1 MEGTPVS
8 LQKRLFRD
16 LCVLLALACAWG
28 VAAAAE
34 SVVID
39 RDSPLLATPASD
51 AAVVA
56 QLKQGTAGEFIARK
70 GAWINLKT
78 AAGTGWVMSFNVR
91 FGGGQAATGGSGSGG
106 GGLPSFLGG
115 RKPAT
120 TATIGIRG
128 LEAEDL
134 KGARMDAQQ
143 LQMLDS
149 FAASKRQAEEAA
161 QATGLNPSRL
171 DYFNP

>member
-1 MEGTPVS
+1 MS
-8 LQKRLFRD
+8 LSNRLFRNFA
-16 LCVLLALACAWG
+16 VLLGLFCAWS
-28 VAAAAE
+28 AASAAE
-34 SVVID
+34 SVVLE
-39 RDSPLLATPASD
+39 RDSPLLSAPAAD
-51 AAVVA
+51 AAPVA
-56 QLKQGTAGEFIARK
+56 QLSQGAAGEVLGRK

-78 AAGTGWVMSFNVR
+78 ASGTGWVMSFNVK
-91 FGGGQAATGGSGSGG
+91 FGGGQAASGG
-106 GGLPSFLGG
+106 GGGAGLGSLFG

-134 KGARMDAQQ
+134 KSARMDAEQ
-143 LQMLDS
+143 LRLLDT

-161 QATGLNPSRL
+161 QASGLNPARV

>member
-1 MEGTPVS
+1 VS
-8 LQKRLFRD
+8 LWKRLFRD
-16 LCVLLALACAWG
+16 LSVLFALACAWG
-28 VAAAAE
+28 IAAAAE

-56 QLKQGTAGEFIARK
+56 QLTQGTAGELIARK

-91 FGGGQAATGGSGSGG
+91 FGGGQAAGGSGSGG

-115 RKPAT
+115 RKPTT

-134 KGARMDAQQ
+134 RSASVDPRQVQ
-143 LQMLDS
+143 LLDKY
-149 FAASKRQAEEAA
+149 AASKQQAEEAA
-161 QATGLNPSRL
+161 QASGLNAARV

>member
-1 MEGTPVS
+1 VS
-8 LQKRLFRD
+8 LWKRLFRD
-16 LCVLLALACAWG
+16 LSVLFALACAWG

-56 QLKQGTAGEFIARK
+56 QLTQGTAGELIARK

-91 FGGGQAATGGSGSGG
+91 FGGGQAAGGSGSGG

-115 RKPAT
+115 RKPTT

-134 KGARMDAQQ
+134 KSARMDAQQ
-143 LQMLDS
+143 LQLLDS

-161 QATGLNPSRL
+161 QATGLNPSRV
-171 DYFNP
+171 DYYNP